1 MSADATVAR
10 MPDSPPGGRAP
21 GGSMEEAQEA
31 GRVAL
36 AAGLKQAA
44 LRAAVVLAGLLVGTL
59 VIALQPGV
67 SGETWSAVWHGTL
80 GTASGISSV
89 LQLTTPLLLS
99 GCAAAISARA
109 GMWNIGVEGQLVIGA
124 WAGTAI
130 AFTFP
135 GLPGPLLATLILVG
149 GLVGGALWVLVPA
162 AARAYLGVNEVVTTL
177 LLNFVATL
185 WLVYWVTGPWA
196 DTSFQGAGLGARPI
210 TEDAMLSHWTIG
222 NVTVGVSFL
231 IALGVTVLTWA
242 TFRYTIFGYRCTL
255 VGVDERTAR
264 YAGVDVA
271 RTRFQ
276 ALLASGAIG
285 GLVGVIVM
293 IDHVGRFTISLSTYT
308 GYLGLLVAA
317 LATASLLGCIPA
329 AVLVALLSAAAGALR
344 IAGIPAEVTLML
356 TGLLLIAAAITDIST
371 GGKLG
376 RSVRDAATG
385 AKGALMRSRRG
396 VPDE

>member
-1 MSADATVAR
+1 MSADATAAR
-10 MPDSPPGGRAP
+10 MPRPSPGGRPSGSQGETSGAASA
-21 GGSMEEAQEA
+21 GG
-31 GRVAL
+31 L
-36 AAGLKQAA
+36 ASGLRQAA
-44 LRAAVVLAGLLVGTL
+44 LRIAVVLAGVLVGIFI
-59 VIALQPGV
+59 IALQPGV
-67 SGETWSAVWHGTL
+67 DAGTWSAVWHGTF

-89 LQLTTPLLLS
+89 VQLTSPLLLS
-99 GCAAAISARA
+99 GVAAAVSARA
-109 GMWNIGVEGQLVIGA
+109 GMWNIGVEGQLVMGA

-135 GLPGPLLATLILVG
+135 DLPGPWLPALVLIG
-149 GLVGGALWVLVPA
+149 GVVGGALWVVPPA

-210 TEDAMLSHWTIG
+210 TDNAMLSHWTIG
-222 NVTVGVSFL
+222 DVTIGVSFVIAVV
-231 IALGVTVLTWA
+231 IALATWA
-242 TFRYTIFGYRCTL
+242 VFRYTPFGYRCTL
-255 VGVDERTAR
+255 LGADQRTAR

-271 RTRFQ
+271 RTRFYS
-276 ALLASGAIG
+276 LVLSGGIG

-293 IDHVGRFTISLSTYT
+293 IDHVQRFTIALSTYT

-317 LATASLLGCIPA
+317 LASASLLGCIPA

-356 TGLLLIAAAITDIST
+356 TGLMLIAAAITDVGS
-371 GGKLG
+371 GNQVG
-376 RSVRDAATG
+376 RSI
-385 AKGALMRSRRG
+385 RRG
-396 VPDE
+396 VARVTTAVSREGRGGDAA